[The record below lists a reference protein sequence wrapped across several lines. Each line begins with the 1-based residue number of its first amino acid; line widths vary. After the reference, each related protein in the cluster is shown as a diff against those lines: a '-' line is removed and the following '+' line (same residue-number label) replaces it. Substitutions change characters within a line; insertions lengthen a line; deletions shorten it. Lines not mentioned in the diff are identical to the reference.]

1 MDQKKRNDKNIT
13 AAVRVVIGGLA
24 VLWLSS
30 PAFAGVADA
39 PPPVLGG
46 QLSTVMFIVPGVVR
60 HSNLRT
66 EFLCTSLDTLP
77 LTFAVEVFD
86 AAGLLVNKAGD
97 PISNGAQTLGPGET
111 RTVSTGGT
119 LAMHEDTVIEPV
131 CIGGDRD
138 GGLCECVGG
147 TCSGGTCVGGATPG
161 ALCPLGLN
169 CTNNGTCSTMDVGNG
184 SARIVST
191 SKKISC
197 SAFVLDKLN
206 SPPTGMVS
214 LKVISKKQ
222 KGE

>member
-1 MDQKKRNDKNIT
+1 MDLRKRSYKGV
-13 AAVRVVIGGLA
+13 AAAAQVIVLSGLA
-24 VLWLSS
+24 VLWVGS

-46 QLSTVMFIVPGVVR
+46 QSSTVMFIVPGVVR

-77 LTFAVEVFD
+77 FTFAVEVFN
-86 AAGLLVNKAGD
+86 ASGFLVNKASD

-111 RTVSTGGT
+111 RTVATGGT
-119 LAMHEDTVIEPV
+119 LALHEDTVIEPV

-138 GGLCECVGG
+138 GGLCECPGG
-147 TCSGGTCVGGATPG
+147 TCNNGVCSDGTA
-161 ALCPLGLN
+161 CPLNLN
-169 CTNNGTCSTMDVGNG
+169 CTNNGTCSTIDVGNG

-191 SKKISC
+191 SRKITC
-197 SAFVLDKLN
+197 SAFVTDKLN

-214 LKVISKKQ
+214 LKMISRKQ